1 MTARKAALEALKRT
15 EKGAYSTIALD
26 NILVKAGLDDRDRAL
41 ASALFYGVQENQ
53 TQLDAAIAALLR
65 KPNQKLENDVRHIL
79 RMGIYQLGYMDRI
92 PDSAAVDEAV
102 KLTRQ
107 TGHNAAAGF
116 VNGILRGYIRAGK
129 RTPLPDRKKE
139 PLLWLSLKYSCPM
152 WIAELWVNAYGEEIC
167 ESIMSTFSGRPPIF
181 ARVNTTRCTR
191 RELIEKLA
199 GEGVEAREYP
209 ILPDAVELENTG
221 DVEQLQTYRDGLFHV
236 QDIASQLCAR
246 AVEARRRD
254 TVLDACAAPGGKSF
268 TIAQTAGDDCTVIA
282 CDIHTSRVDLIESGA
297 KRLGLASVKPR
308 RRDASAEGSK
318 ILADRVLCDV
328 PCSGLGVIRRKPDI
342 KNKSRSELENLPELQ
357 YTILTANAACVKP
370 GGRLVYSTCTLN
382 PAENAGVFDR
392 FLAENSGFEPV
403 ALQLPEG
410 VKRRIEEPEHQLTL
424 FPERDGWDGFFMAAA
439 VRKE

>member
-246 AVEARRRD
+246 AVEARRGD